1 MWVRTQDDELV
12 NLDQIEYVLVEE
24 DDESMAF
31 EVRGYA
37 IGWEPEG
44 ESEFYTFAVG
54 DTDAEAARAM
64 DRLFAA
70 LQAGEAT
77 VDFRDPAASQWS
89 STSPGGDGSG

>member
-24 DDESMAF
+24 DDGGTAF
-31 EVRGYA
+31 ELRGYA

-44 ESEFYTFAVG
+44 EGEFYTFSSAA
-54 DTDAEAARAM
+54 TDVEASRDM

-70 LQAGEAT
+70 LQAGQGT
-77 VDFRDPAASQWS
+77 IDFRDPAAAQWS
-89 STSPGGDGSG
+89 SGFPDGSGG